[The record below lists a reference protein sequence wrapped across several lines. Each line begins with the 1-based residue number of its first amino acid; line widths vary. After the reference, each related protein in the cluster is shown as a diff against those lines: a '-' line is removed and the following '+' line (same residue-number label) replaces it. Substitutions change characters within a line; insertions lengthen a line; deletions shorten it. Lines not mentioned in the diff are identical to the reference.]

1 MTMLKDTPS
10 PFDVLLVEDE
20 LADARLVGFAIR
32 QSGIA
37 CTLHHVTDG
46 HEALAFL
53 KREAGRYDGVPQ
65 PDLIL
70 LDLNMP
76 RMNGGEFLAAVKA
89 QENLA
94 SIPVVVLTT
103 SAVER
108 DVEHAYRLHASGYI
122 TKPVDMDEFTTAMRH
137 LLEYWR
143 MLTRLPKKE

>member
-1 MTMLKDTPS
+1 MLKDTPS
-10 PFDVLLVEDE
+10 PFDVLLVDDE
-20 LADARLVGFAIR
+20 PADARLVDFAIR

-37 CTLHHVTDG
+37 CKLHHVADG
-46 HEALAFL
+46 LDALAFL
-53 KREAGRYDGVPQ
+53 KREAGRYDDAPQ

-76 RMNGGEFLAAVKA
+76 RMNGSEFLAAVKA

-108 DVEHAYRLHASGYI
+108 DVENAYRLHASGFI
-122 TKPVDMDEFTTAMRH
+122 TKPVDMDEFTAAMRG
-137 LLEYWR
+137 LLGYWLR
-143 MLTRLPKKE
+143 LTRLPKKE